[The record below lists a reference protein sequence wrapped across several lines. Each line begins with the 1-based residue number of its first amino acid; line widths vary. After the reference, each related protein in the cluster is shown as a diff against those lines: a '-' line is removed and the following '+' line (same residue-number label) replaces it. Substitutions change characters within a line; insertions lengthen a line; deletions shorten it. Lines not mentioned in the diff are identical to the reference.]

1 MVATAA
7 STVTGPTSVL
17 AQFAADLSWADIPD
31 RVRQRVKDIL
41 TDTLASAL
49 VGHGADDT
57 ATVIGFARDLGG
69 AGDSTVIGGQPLAMT
84 GATVANGFLIT
95 AQMLCDVH
103 RPTLCHVT
111 PEIVAPS
118 LVMAERRDASGAELL
133 TSIAI
138 GLEICARIGV
148 GMNYVPFQRRGSHS
162 PGITGTLGTTA
173 AVGRLLGLRPAQMS
187 NALSLAAARPR

>member
-1 MVATAA
+1 LTQSIAAAT
-7 STVTGPTSVL
+7 TVTGPTSVL
-17 AQFAADLSWADIPD
+17 AQFAAELSWADIPD
-31 RVRQRVKDIL
+31 KVQQRVKDIL
-41 TDTLASAL
+41 VDTLASAL

-57 ATVIGFARDLGG
+57 ATVIDFARDLGG

-95 AQMLCDVH
+95 AQMLCDIH

-118 LVMAERRDASGAELL
+118 LVIGERRDASGVEFL

-138 GLEICARIGV
+138 GLEICTRVGV
-148 GMNYVPFQRRGSHS
+148 GMNYAAFRRRGWHS
-162 PGITGTLGTTA
+162 PGITGTLGAAA
-173 AVGRLLGLRPAQMS
+173 AVGRRC
-187 NALSLAAARPR
+187 RTR